1 MGIAFHHSVSDIPK
15 KEPFRV
21 QQKKSIDFH
30 LNRRTSW
37 CILALRI
44 IYSVSADL
52 PIVLADRN
60 SKLGEEGLDMDE
72 QVNLSPQPISVA
84 AEAVSIP
91 VAADRLYQFAALT
104 AGLFLLFT
112 LL

>member
-1 MGIAFHHSVSDIPK
+1 
-15 KEPFRV
+15 
-21 QQKKSIDFH
+21 
-30 LNRRTSW
+30 
-37 CILALRI
+37 
-44 IYSVSADL
+44 
-52 PIVLADRN
+52 
-60 SKLGEEGLDMDE
+60 MDE